1 MQRRL
6 LLSFSQRKDLPGS
19 GAHACDLMLQA
30 DGGDCMNNVVHV
42 GIPMRAGW
50 MPDAG
55 HAQHAGKE
63 TDDLGE
69 QFAERTFVL
78 MLCGSGEVA
87 WRT

>member
-1 MQRRL
+1 
-6 LLSFSQRKDLPGS
+6 
-19 GAHACDLMLQA
+19 
-30 DGGDCMNNVVHV
+30 MNNVVHV